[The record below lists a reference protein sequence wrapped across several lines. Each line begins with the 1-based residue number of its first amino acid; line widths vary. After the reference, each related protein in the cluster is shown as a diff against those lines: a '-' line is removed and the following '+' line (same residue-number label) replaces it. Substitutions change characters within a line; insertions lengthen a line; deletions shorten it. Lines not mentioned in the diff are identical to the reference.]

1 MNIDYST
8 NKLLRDMAIK
18 ELSDKINILKDLDCR
33 KKELIAEK
41 VRLQE
46 ILSQYQLAK
55 TTTEKVIT
63 ICTNGLNSYKEER
76 LKCLEEQVKANLDI
90 IFPND
95 NFNVKFQ
102 TSTYRGKEVI
112 DFYTGHGNRLFPIM
126 MQNGRLFRQIC
137 SFSISTMIQILA
149 GCEILIMDE
158 AINSGDIESTKVVS
172 NLIHNLI
179 DNGYQIILIEHKD
192 ALYKDLPR
200 VQYNLVRDQEHNK
213 ITEVIRNEYSE

>member
-1 MNIDYST
+1 MSVNYST
-8 NKLLRDMAIK
+8 NSSLRGIAIR
-18 ELSDKINILKDLDCR
+18 EITEKINVAKDLTNR
-33 KKELIAEK
+33 KSELLQERA
-41 VRLQE
+41 RLQE
-46 ILSQYQLAK
+46 ILQQYNLARRAA
-55 TTTEKVIT
+55 EKVIT
-63 ICTNGLNSYKEER
+63 VCTNGLNSFKQER
-76 LKCLEEQVKANLDI
+76 LECLEEQVKENLNT
-90 IFPND
+90 IFPED
-95 NFNVKFQ
+95 NFNVKFE
-102 TSTYRGKEVI
+102 TSTYRGKEII
-112 DFYTGHGNRLFPIM
+112 DFYTGHGDRLFPTM

-200 VQYNLVRDQEHNK
+200 VQYNLVRNK
-213 ITEVIRNEYSE
+213 SLNKVTEVIRNEYT

>member
-1 MNIDYST
+1 MSINYAANNS
-8 NKLLRDMAIK
+8 LRSLAIR
-18 ELSDKINILKDLDCR
+18 EMTEKINVAKDLTNR
-33 KKELIAEK
+33 KSELLQEK
-41 VRLQE
+41 TRLQNV
-46 ILSQYQLAK
+46 LQQYHAARQAAD
-55 TTTEKVIT
+55 KVIT
-63 ICTNGLNSYKEER
+63 VCTNGLNSYKQER
-76 LKCLEEQVKANLDI
+76 LACLEEQVKENLNT
-90 IFPND
+90 IFPED
-95 NFNVKFQ
+95 NFNVKFE
-102 TSTYRGKEVI
+102 TSTYRGKEII
-112 DFYTGHGNRLFPIM
+112 DFYTGHGDRLFPTM

-200 VQYNLVRDQEHNK
+200 VQYNLVRNK
-213 ITEVIRNEYSE
+213 TLNKVTEVIRNEYT

>member
-1 MNIDYST
+1 MSINYAANNS
-8 NKLLRDMAIK
+8 LRSLAIR
-18 ELSDKINILKDLDCR
+18 EMTEKINVAKDLTNR
-33 KKELIAEK
+33 KSELLQEK
-41 VRLQE
+41 TRLQNV
-46 ILSQYQLAK
+46 LQQYHAARQAAD
-55 TTTEKVIT
+55 KVIT
-63 ICTNGLNSYKEER
+63 VCTNGLNSYKQER
-76 LKCLEEQVKANLDI
+76 LACLEEQVTENLNT
-90 IFPND
+90 IFPED
-95 NFNVKFQ
+95 NFNVKFE
-102 TSTYRGKEVI
+102 TSTYRGKEII
-112 DFYTGHGNRLFPIM
+112 DFYTGHGDRLFPTM

-200 VQYNLVRDQEHNK
+200 VQYNLVRNK
-213 ITEVIRNEYSE
+213 TLNKVTEVIRNEYT

>member
-1 MNIDYST
+1 MSVNYST
-8 NKLLRDMAIK
+8 NSSLRGIAIR
-18 ELSDKINILKDLDCR
+18 EITEKINVAKDLTNR
-33 KKELIAEK
+33 KSELLQERA
-41 VRLQE
+41 RLQE
-46 ILSQYQLAK
+46 ILQQYNLAK
-55 TTTEKVIT
+55 RAAEKVIT
-63 ICTNGLNSYKEER
+63 VCTNGLNSFKQER
-76 LKCLEEQVKANLDI
+76 LECLEEQVKENLNT
-90 IFPND
+90 IFPED
-95 NFNVKFQ
+95 NFNVKFE
-102 TSTYRGKEVI
+102 TSTYRGKEII
-112 DFYTGHGNRLFPIM
+112 DFYTGHGDRLFPTM

-200 VQYNLVRDQEHNK
+200 VQYNLVRNK
-213 ITEVIRNEYSE
+213 SLNKVTEVIRNEYT